1 LKFFQDVVAGTVVV
15 TNASCCVVSTGISAA
30 LVTSVAV
37 GAIHGDVV
45 VVVVVVVVNGTVV
58 FVAVGW
64 VLFLRQQAILP
75 FQNALSMHLSM
86 CLGLGKDPVFESPNT
101 CGQIHFVVVA
111 ITVIVS
117 LFSA

>member
-45 VVVVVVVVNGTVV
+45 VVVVVVVVVNGN
-58 FVAVGW
+58 VARTDAEKKM
-64 VLFLRQQAILP
+64 LLLR
-75 FQNALSMHLSM
+75 FCRCRSKKE
-86 CLGLGKDPVFESPNT
+86 CV
-101 CGQIHFVVVA
+101 
-111 ITVIVS
+111 
-117 LFSA
+117 

>member
-45 VVVVVVVVNGTVV
+45 VVVVVVVNGN
-58 FVAVGW
+58 VARTDAEKKM
-64 VLFLRQQAILP
+64 LLLR
-75 FQNALSMHLSM
+75 FCRCRSKKE
-86 CLGLGKDPVFESPNT
+86 CV
-101 CGQIHFVVVA
+101 
-111 ITVIVS
+111 
-117 LFSA
+117 